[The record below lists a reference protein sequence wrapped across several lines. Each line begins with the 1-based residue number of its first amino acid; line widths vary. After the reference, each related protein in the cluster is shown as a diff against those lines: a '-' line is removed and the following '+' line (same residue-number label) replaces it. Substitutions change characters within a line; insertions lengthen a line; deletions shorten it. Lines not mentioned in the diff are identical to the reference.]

1 MEVNSRWKNI
11 FLSSDHT
18 MHINNLI
25 FVYSGRWCCCSS
37 SIPLQF
43 ICLIWWLRRGLW
55 LGFFIENLHEKL
67 IKNLKKRWVALPLL
81 TFNLKMI
88 ILPKLLIERIERRK
102 LIRSLISRHSS
113 ALLFLCWVNN
123 STILISS
130 SVRLTHSSQLINIH
144 GG

>member
-1 MEVNSRWKNI
+1 MEK
-11 FLSSDHT
+11 
-18 MHINNLI
+18 
-25 FVYSGRWCCCSS
+25 Y
-37 SIPLQF
+37 
-43 ICLIWWLRRGLW
+43 
-55 LGFFIENLHEKL
+55 FFIIRSHNAHQQFNFCLQWSLMLLLVINSASIYLLNFMVAKGVVTRVFYWEFAWKINE
-67 IKNLKKRWVALPLL
+67 NLKKRWVALPLL